1 MKRSHDE
8 DLFVVAFRGRTLMRR
23 VVVVAYLE
31 EEGLGSLVG
40 MGRDLMDFMGLTVVV
55 EKNSQCLDVCMMLFR
70 RKD

>member
-1 MKRSHDE
+1 
-8 DLFVVAFRGRTLMRR
+8 MRR